1 MLCITINT
9 VATGKRIKE
18 LRKEHNLKVREIME
32 ALGLESEQ
40 AIYKWQRGDSVP
52 TLDNLLVLSELFD
65 CRMDDIVVAS
75 HGRDEEGESPLL
87 PRLGAINLRFIAC
100 YRICINMVYR

>member
-18 LRKEHNLKVREIME
+18 LRKEHNFKVREIME

-52 TLDNLLVLSELFD
+52 TLDNLLALSELFD

-87 PRLGAINLRFIAC
+87 PINGMFFLFSDISDNAIPCVR
-100 YRICINMVYR
+100 

>member
-52 TLDNLLVLSELFD
+52 TIENLVALSMLFD
-65 CRMDDIVVAS
+65 CTMDDIVVAS

-87 PRLGAINLRFIAC
+87 PINGMFFLFSDTSDNAIPCVR
-100 YRICINMVYR
+100 